1 MMEHAELGVAIASVE
16 MRRKQ
21 TEMSL
26 PADQNVAYPLPSLL
40 VEELA
45 VIEEKL
51 IKRILT
57 SCS

>member
-1 MMEHAELGVAIASVE
+1 MEHAELGVAIASIE
-16 MRRKQ
+16 MRRNR
-21 TEMSL
+21 TEVIL

-57 SCS
+57 SWN